1 MAIASY
7 GTMIVL
13 LLVTDISLGWLIA
26 VPNTVRAAINLLA
39 LRMVLRQI
47 PKDAEPEAGGLSYGL
62 ETSLYNVANSVGNYI
77 DKFLLFY
84 LLSPEALA
92 VFVVSE
98 RIPEISKKYF
108 QQMRNVLVPSFSK
121 KAKYTPELNRKIN
134 IASAVV
140 TVAILFVIFAVIPWF
155 MPLMFTDA
163 YGESVLYCQLLM
175 GTLIIGQVAQAR
187 NVFIVSRLDAK
198 AMRNVTL
205 GSNAIR
211 ILASAALVPFFG
223 IYGAIAST
231 AIYRVSTAVI
241 VSLLMRRY
249 K

>member
-1 MAIASY
+1 
-7 GTMIVL
+7 MIVL

-121 KAKYTPELNRKIN
+121 R
-134 IASAVV
+134 
-140 TVAILFVIFAVIPWF
+140 
-155 MPLMFTDA
+155 
-163 YGESVLYCQLLM
+163 
-175 GTLIIGQVAQAR
+175 R
-187 NVFIVSRLDAK
+187 
-198 AMRNVTL
+198 
-205 GSNAIR
+205 
-211 ILASAALVPFFG
+211 
-223 IYGAIAST
+223 ST
-231 AIYRVSTAVI
+231 
-241 VSLLMRRY
+241 RRS
-249 K
+249 